1 MKANFLK
8 SVVYIKNLK
17 ANFSVFPEEK
27 QVLDEKFFKTLATT
41 FHFTNVRFTVKFK
54 DLKKK
59 SLLDYLGC
67 GWVKFQSL
75 LSQKKKWFLNVYIK
89 KE

>member
-1 MKANFLK
+1 MKANF
-8 SVVYIKNLK
+8 YIKNLK

-27 QVLDEKFFKTLATT
+27 QVLDEKFFKKLWQQP

-59 SLLDYLGC
+59 SLLDYLGY
-67 GWVKFQSL
+67 GWIKFQSL

>member
-1 MKANFLK
+1 MKANF
-8 SVVYIKNLK
+8 YIKNLK

-27 QVLDEKFFKTLATT
+27 KVLDEKFFKTLATT